1 MSKRIAIPLTLIP
14 LAGLLL
20 AAPGFADG
28 RRGDLLASADA
39 NQDGVVTKQE
49 FLDARAAQFGRFDR
63 NADGYIDDADV
74 PERMRE
80 RRDARGGGAMRKELD
95 KDGDGKVS
103 KEEFVTGPTT
113 IFDRVDADHNG
124 SLDKQ
129 ELEAAKAAA
138 RERAEQ
144 RRQP

>member
-1 MSKRIAIPLTLIP
+1 MSQRIAIPLTLVP
-14 LAGLLL
+14 VAGLLL
-20 AAPGFADG
+20 AAPGFAEG
-28 RRGDLLASADA
+28 RRGDLLANADA

-49 FLDARAAQFGRFDR
+49 FLDASAAQFGRFDR
-63 NADGYIDDADV
+63 NADGYIDDTDI
-74 PERMRE
+74 PERMRA
-80 RRDARGGGAMRKELD
+80 RRDGTMRKELD

-103 KEEFVTGPTT
+103 KDEFVSGPTT

-129 ELEAAKAAA
+129 ELEATQAAA
-138 RERAEQ
+138 RERAER